1 MFGFPLLLR
10 RGYTCDVG
18 KDSVA
23 IGALLGA
30 IAGAALGR
38 YVEKLWTSE
47 PPEDDFGERL
57 ARLEREI
64 EELEALQRRSKK
76 SLPPISRAPVVP
88 IEHPRLIPEVR
99 GKSPEQ
105 QYLVLTA
112 DRNFRLNR
120 IDYVSNQGKTVI
132 SEDVKKSGRRIEVP
146 INEKK
151 VSRVWYLI
159 GRQDEAPTQFQFRCH
174 VNLDGAAIESVV
186 PAVIRQRYMRI
197 GEARTFFRNVTLAP

>member
-47 PPEDDFGERL
+47 PPQDDFGERL

-64 EELEALQRRSKK
+64 EELEALQSHPLAAQKSTDSRHRSDEHTSELQPPDQLVCRLLLDKK
-76 SLPPISRAPVVP
+76 T
-88 IEHPRLIPEVR
+88 EHR
-99 GKSPEQ
+99 
-105 QYLVLTA
+105 
-112 DRNFRLNR
+112 
-120 IDYVSNQGKTVI
+120 
-132 SEDVKKSGRRIEVP
+132 
-146 INEKK
+146 
-151 VSRVWYLI
+151 
-159 GRQDEAPTQFQFRCH
+159 
-174 VNLDGAAIESVV
+174 
-186 PAVIRQRYMRI
+186 
-197 GEARTFFRNVTLAP
+197 

>member
-1 MFGFPLLLR
+1 M
-10 RGYTCDVG
+10 G

-38 YVEKLWTSE
+38 YVEKLWASE
-47 PPEDDFGERL
+47 PPRDDFGERL

-64 EELEALQRRSKK
+64 EELESFQRRSKA
-76 SLPPISRAPVVP
+76 SIRPTSRPQVP
-88 IEHPRLIPEVR
+88 RIERPRLIPEVR

-112 DRNFRLNR
+112 DRNFQLNR

-132 SEDVKKSGRRIEVP
+132 SEDVEKSGRRIEVP
-146 INEKK
+146 INERK
-151 VSRVWYLI
+151 VSRVWYLF

-174 VNLDGAAIESVV
+174 VNLDGVATESVV

-197 GEARTFFRNVTLAP
+197 GEARTLFRNVTLAP

>member
-76 SLPPISRAPVVP
+76 SLPPISRAPVAP
-88 IEHPRLIPEVR
+88 IEHPRLVPEVR

-112 DRNFRLNR
+112 DRDFRLNR

-132 SEDVKKSGRRIEVP
+132 SEDVKKSGRRIEAESG
-146 INEKK
+146 I
-151 VSRVWYLI
+151 YLDDRTKLPHSFNFDATSI
-159 GRQDEAPTQFQFRCH
+159 WTVLPPNRWFR
-174 VNLDGAAIESVV
+174 
-186 PAVIRQRYMRI
+186 P
-197 GEARTFFRNVTLAP
+197 